1 MYRPDSLGRLFWH
14 TLALTGAPLVHRGQS
29 KEVEWPYRYARPF
42 IFRLPRG
49 KGLAVGWWHEHKTL
63 DVGRHLAECMVLGT
77 PEHKLLTDGDAWVGE
92 SGVKLDVDVSP
103 VDLKRDMRK
112 AAKHVEVTVL

>member
-1 MYRPDSLGRLFWH
+1 MYRPSGLGRVFWH
-14 TLALTGAPLVHRGQS
+14 TLPLTGAPLVHRGQT

-42 IFRLPRG
+42 IFRGWRG
-49 KGLAVGWWHEHKTL
+49 SGLAIGWWHEHKTL

-92 SGVKLDVDVSP
+92 SGIKLDVDVSA
-103 VDLKRDMRK
+103 VDTIRGMHK